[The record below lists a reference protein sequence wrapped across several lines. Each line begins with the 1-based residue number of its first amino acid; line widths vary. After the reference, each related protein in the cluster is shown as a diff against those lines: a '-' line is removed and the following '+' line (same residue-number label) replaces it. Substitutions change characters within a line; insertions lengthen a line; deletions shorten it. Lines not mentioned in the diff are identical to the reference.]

1 MLLIRVL
8 RGHIRALLPYAEV
21 RRGELDPRRH
31 VWFEVGNAIVSART
45 VADSFPLPG
54 QEANYL
60 VLLAGAAEQLLV
72 LIEDGSHLEISR

>member
-1 MLLIRVL
+1 
-8 RGHIRALLPYAEV
+8 
-21 RRGELDPRRH
+21 LDPRRH